1 MENQSYLKKD
11 LTKFLIVV
19 VAIVLAMLILYFLDV
34 KTNFIFQL
42 GGKLMKILIKS

>member
-11 LTKFLIVV
+11 LTKFLIVAV
-19 VAIVLAMLILYFLDV
+19 GIVLVMLILYFLDA

-42 GGKLMKILIKS
+42 GGKLMKIFVKS